1 LSNNNENTTIAF
13 CQKFWYPN
21 GALLS
26 ADHLVLV
33 VLQRELEEIW
43 RDAVGVAATL
53 TAAAQAQDS
62 FWML

>member
-1 LSNNNENTTIAF
+1 MNALALRYDFQLISF
-13 CQKFWYPN
+13 C
-21 GALLS
+21 LLS

-43 RDAVGVAATL
+43 RDAVGVAATV